1 MNHELTPEDSALLAA
16 LAALEPASAA
26 GGPAAQ
32 AVLASAASPDPA
44 RPANAPDLEDGGA
57 AALETLRTLTRLYHE
72 TLGLVPFGLPPMAP
86 RPQVKHRL
94 MSAIAIAG
102 AAAPVEPRLAAQ
114 ASPGTVPD
122 PGKPPVALPEA
133 AAPPPPVAPLP
144 FPRPAAV
151 APAAASPSLAAPLVE
166 GPSAAPPSTAAPSV
180 VAASAAPSA
189 VAPSATVPSAV
200 APFAASPS
208 AAFAAPPAARRR
220 APRAYRIGLGLAAA
234 LVVALLATCAWF
246 YRGLLDQAATIARL
260 GDERDAAQR
269 RAEDLAARLA
279 HQAVEMTGMRQSF
292 SVVTSPAV
300 EVCALRPVA
309 PDAGD
314 AHGILFVAADHQH
327 WYMSLRGLHPTEQG
341 KIYQLW
347 FVGPQGPISG
357 GTFNA
362 RSGQPWELGAEHMPQ
377 GTREITITLETGTG
391 SLTPNGPAMFRNSDL
406 FRVS

>member
-32 AVLASAASPDPA
+32 AALASAASPDPA

-94 MSAIAIAG
+94 MSAIALAG
-102 AAAPVEPRLAAQ
+102 AAAPVEPRPAAQ
-114 ASPGTVPD
+114 ASPGTATDSGRPL
-122 PGKPPVALPEA
+122 GALPDA
-133 AAPPPPVAPLP
+133 AAPPPPAAPLP
-144 FPRPAAV
+144 FPRPAAG
-151 APAAASPSLAAPLVE
+151 APAAESLTLAAPLV
-166 GPSAAPPSTAAPSV
+166 GAPSAAPSSTAAPSV

-208 AAFAAPPAARRR
+208 AAPPAARRR
-220 APRAYRIGLGLAAA
+220 SPRGYRIGLGLAAA
-234 LVVALLATCAWF
+234 LVVALLATCGWF

-327 WYMSLRGLHPTEQG
+327 WYMSLRGLHPTERG